1 MVSVKQSP
9 INRTYLIAI
18 STPEAVELAVRK
30 LAGVLEQ
37 NGMTS
42 SPLPGLIPVLEISS
56 PPGPPVP
63 GLLPA
68 CRAPLKLVE
77 NLEIDAKSGWIYW
90 PVNAGGWLNE
100 LSAGLGDRENERM
113 LHESGILPLRLG
125 IALARWDKRGM
136 ESILSSPEVSKIL
149 ENPPGWRALNLCCW
163 SVESISGRP
172 WEQSVSWYPLWQRR
186 LSRAPKLTNN
196 NK

>member
-18 STPEAVELAVRK
+18 GTPQAVELAVRK

-37 NGMTS
+37 DGMTS

-68 CRAPLKLVE
+68 CHAPLKLAE
-77 NLEIDAKSGWIYW
+77 NLKIDANSGWIYW
-90 PVNAGGWLNE
+90 PVNTGGWINE
-100 LSAGLGDRENERM
+100 LSAGLGDRENERR
-113 LHESGILPLRLG
+113 LPGSGILPLRLG
-125 IALARWDKRGM
+125 IALARGENQGM

-149 ENPPGWRALNLCCW
+149 ENLPGWRALNLICW

-172 WEQSVSWYPLWQRR
+172 WEQSASWYPLWQRR

>member
-18 STPEAVELAVRK
+18 STPQAVELAVRK

-42 SPLPGLIPVLEISS
+42 SPLPGLISVLEISS

-77 NLEIDAKSGWIYW
+77 NLEIDEKSGWIYW
-90 PVNAGGWLNE
+90 PVSSGGWINE
-100 LSAGLGDRENERM
+100 LSASLGDRENERR
-113 LHESGILPLRLG
+113 LPESGILPRRQG
-125 IALARWDKRGM
+125 IALARGENQGM

-149 ENPPGWRALNLCCW
+149 ENPLGWRALNLVCW
-163 SVESISGRP
+163 SVESVSGRP
-172 WEQSVSWYPLWQRR
+172 WEKSASWYPLWQRR